1 MIASKGFDLSQVVSE
16 IPWTSEYSFSF
27 QGIVQRKTFKVSILT
42 FVSILFLALPVGII
56 GSLCLKKQSRE
67 AQKISKRK
75 RVVGRWESWEHDGDD
90 DDDDDDDEMRNA
102 NVCISLPN
110 SIDVLPLECLTTPST
125 IPSKNP
131 LSSKRGLPF
140 LCGWKK
146 GCSFCCKFHHPN
158 TTRQTWAGY
167 EFTSCWRNRWKVLL
181 IQKARVLVEDSLG
194 SLGDGHET
202 GHSSWSNSLATSH
215 ELFIPN
221 GGLVREI
228 PLFQGNLGW

>member
-1 MIASKGFDLSQVVSE
+1 MFFSGNRSVS
-16 IPWTSEYSFSF
+16 
-27 QGIVQRKTFKVSILT
+27 KTFKVSILT

-56 GSLCLKKQSRE
+56 GSLCLKKTRRSRE

-75 RVVGRWESWEHDGDD
+75 RVVGRWESWENDGDDDDDDDDDDAD

-140 LCGWKK
+140 LYGWKK
-146 GCSFCCKFHHPN
+146 GCFFCCKIS
-158 TTRQTWAGY
+158 TTQT
-167 EFTSCWRNRWKVLL
+167 RPVR
-181 IQKARVLVEDSLG
+181 LG
-194 SLGDGHET
+194 QVM
-202 GHSSWSNSLATSH
+202 SSRH
-215 ELFIPN
+215 V
-221 GGLVREI
+221 GEI
-228 PLFQGNLGW
+228 VGKYF